1 MVFCNKVSTF
11 ERSKPDVMRLRIE
24 EIMAEKGLRKAEVAR
39 KAGLVQTNLNKAI
52 SESGN
57 PTIETLERI
66 AKALGVEVYE
76 LFTDALPTEP
86 EGLVLLGGQTYSLV
100 KAPSTCQLPI
110 FVNLAA
116 LRPAVK
122 DFVSASVRSRET
134 VSFGGLVKGCS
145 LFSIIY
151 EPFGD
156 PPRFLLSITGGG
168 VGNFTGVYLQD
179 EYVETDKEG
188 SYIAWKQDLIVNE
201 LCAAIESGGLSGK
214 QFNNCE
220 AVVAD

>member
-1 MVFCNKVSTF
+1 
-11 ERSKPDVMRLRIE
+11 
-24 EIMAEKGLRKAEVAR
+24 MAEKGLRKAEVAR

-134 VSFGGLVKGCS
+134 VSFGGMVKGCS

-168 VGNFTGVYLQD
+168 VGSFTGVYLQD

-220 AVVAD
+220 AVVAE